1 MTHSV
6 RMMTAADVTD
16 VVTIISSHEREDGR
30 LAESYY
36 EEFFE
41 ADQPSPRELNVVAV
55 TERGDIAGVAGWY
68 PDKYDWPG
76 ILWLNWFYVHGAHRG
91 QGVGSMLLQH
101 VIDNVRQL
109 DVRKLYVDTSSDV
122 AYGNAVR
129 LYERFGFREEGRLL
143 DFYEAGEDFLIMG
156 LEL

>member
-1 MTHSV
+1 
-6 RMMTAADVTD
+6 
-16 VVTIISSHEREDGR
+16 
-30 LAESYY
+30 
-36 EEFFE
+36 
-41 ADQPSPRELNVVAV
+41 
-55 TERGDIAGVAGWY
+55 
-68 PDKYDWPG
+68 
-76 ILWLNWFYVHGAHRG
+76 
-91 QGVGSMLLQH
+91 MLLQH

-143 DFYEAGEDFLIMG
+143 DYYEAGEDFLIMG